1 MDKQVMEKKTALQ
14 ESVKNKYEAF
24 KNSGFYKGVQTVNA
38 FIREHTWLVLVVC
51 LITMLVTE
59 LLKFRI
65 YAPEGFSDA
74 YRMTS
79 FLNGTSGNINEVS
92 FLNTSAVFS
101 FLTSLFGPMN
111 MQMWGWLLLLPGAV
125 VFAFL
130 VVKAKPEGIFSSLV
144 LIGFSVLLPF
154 YVFMT
159 GVDYIQYIVFFLI
172 ALVLFYVPGQ
182 LFKLLVSIVL
192 MVPVIVFFREYY
204 MLMAGFSVFVF
215 AVALLYRR
223 PKSLKEK
230 SIFLCILACVV
241 VLLIFIIRFFFTKEV
256 DTLFTVR
263 TITNQTLGSNPAPNK
278 LILDAFP
285 LDRSVPGFL
294 ANYIAAAIRLL
305 FPLELLA
312 DASDIP
318 FVLFQIM
325 MFVLIIYQMRR
336 SRMVQGRTAVYS
348 VIFAFFLMSFFF
360 EPDFG
365 SWFRHEAAAFPIL
378 WIGIGQD
385 VEERKRNHV

>member
-1 MDKQVMEKKTALQ
+1 M
-14 ESVKNKYEAF
+14 F
-24 KNSGFYKGVQTVNA
+24 
-38 FIREHTWLVLVVC
+38 
-51 LITMLVTE
+51 
-59 LLKFRI
+59 
-65 YAPEGFSDA
+65 
-74 YRMTS
+74 
-79 FLNGTSGNINEVS
+79 
-92 FLNTSAVFS
+92 
-101 FLTSLFGPMN
+101 
-111 MQMWGWLLLLPGAV
+111 
-125 VFAFL
+125 
-130 VVKAKPEGIFSSLV
+130 
-144 LIGFSVLLPF
+144 LPF

-159 GVDYIQYIVFFLI
+159 GVDYIQYMIFFFI

-182 LFKLLVSIVL
+182 IFKLLGSIL
-192 MVPVIVFFREYY
+192 LLLPIILFYREYY
-204 MLMAGFSVFVF
+204 VLMAGFSLFVF
-215 AVALLYRR
+215 GVALLYRK
-223 PKSLKEK
+223 PKSLREK
-230 SIFLCILACVV
+230 SAFLCILACVV
-241 VLLIFIIRFFFTKEV
+241 ILLIFVFHLLFKEEV

-263 TITNQTLGSNPAPNK
+263 TLTNQTLGSNPAPNK

-294 ANYIAAAIRLL
+294 ANYIIAAIRLL

-318 FVLFQIM
+318 FVVFQMLLLI
-325 MFVLIIYQMRR
+325 LIIYQLRR

-385 VEERKRNHV
+385 VEGRKRKDV